1 MELGNVKVF
10 VTFDC
15 DSYIEAFQDN
25 VKPLASIL
33 QVD

>member
-1 MELGNVKVF
+1 MELRNVKVF
-10 VTFDC
+10 VTLDL
-15 DSYIEAFQDN
+15 DSNIETFQDN